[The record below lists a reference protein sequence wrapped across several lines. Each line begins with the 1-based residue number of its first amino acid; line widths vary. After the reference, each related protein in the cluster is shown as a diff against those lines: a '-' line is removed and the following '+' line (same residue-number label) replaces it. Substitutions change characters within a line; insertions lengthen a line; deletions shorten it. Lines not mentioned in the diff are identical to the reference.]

1 MINLKNLRLGMIGLG
16 YVGLPLAVEFV
27 KTSSVIGFDIDKNR
41 INIIDP
47 LVGSISAF
55 IIIKADNAKVP
66 TENNINPIIPLNTF
80 IIQDYRILNPD
91 SS

>member
-1 MINLKNLRLGMIGLG
+1 MDFRVDQK
-16 YVGLPLAVEFV
+16 VGLHFMYCLP
-27 KTSSVIGFDIDKNR
+27 IDKNR

-80 IIQDYRILNPD
+80 IIQD
-91 SS
+91 